1 MGFPRDKHD
10 QCWFR
15 WASHPACLFVAK
27 VLILICSL
35 HAKLAA
41 QGAFHLLCCALI
53 WQTKQDTVEIRPMGG
68 RFPSKPTGS
77 MGLVY
82 LPTFG
87 WFFFMI
93 HVGRYTIHA
102 SYGKWNC
109 PCFHFRGQML
119 SSNKLQNERKTYF
132 INSSPE
138 YKLSW
143 ESRDR
148 GFVGIKKIQNSP
160 CAQGLQR
167 KVEIFSSPWLLWHKH
182 LKQHEIRTWTTSPGH
197 G

>member
-1 MGFPRDKHD
+1 MLVPLSIPPSMFVCRQGSDFDMFLACKARSSRSLPSPVLCLDLWLKSVVWEEGFLQNPQDPWDWYIYPH
-10 QCWFR
+10 
-15 WASHPACLFVAK
+15 
-27 VLILICSL
+27 
-35 HAKLAA
+35 LA
-41 QGAFHLLCCALI
+41 
-53 WQTKQDTVEIRPMGG
+53 D
-68 RFPSKPTGS
+68 
-77 MGLVY
+77 
-82 LPTFG
+82 
-87 WFFFMI
+87 FFMI
-93 HVGRYTIHA
+93 HVGRYTIHG

>member
-1 MGFPRDKHD
+1 MINAGSVEHPTQHVCLSPRF
-10 QCWFR
+10 WF
-15 WASHPACLFVAK
+15 WYVPCMQSSQLKEPS
-27 VLILICSL
+27 IS
-35 HAKLAA
+35 
-41 QGAFHLLCCALI
+41 CAVP
-53 WQTKQDTVEIRPMGG
+53 WFTVEIRCMGEG
-68 RFPSKPTGS
+68 FLQNPQDPWDWYIYPH
-77 MGLVY
+77 LAD
-82 LPTFG
+82 
-87 WFFFMI
+87 FFMI
-93 HVGRYTIHA
+93 HVGKYTIHA

-119 SSNKLQNERKTYF
+119 SSKKKLQNERNTYL
-132 INSSPE
+132 INSSHE

-143 ESRDR
+143 KCRDR
-148 GFVGIKKIQNSP
+148 GCVGIKKIQNSP